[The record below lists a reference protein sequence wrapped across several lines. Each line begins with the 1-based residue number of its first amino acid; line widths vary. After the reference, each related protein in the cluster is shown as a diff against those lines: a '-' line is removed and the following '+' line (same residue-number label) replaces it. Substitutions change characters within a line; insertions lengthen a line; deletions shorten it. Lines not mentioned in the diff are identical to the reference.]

1 MTRVE
6 QAKSFDVS
14 KREVWEAYKRVRAK
28 RGAAGV
34 DGVTMEQ
41 FDADLKR
48 NLYRIWN
55 RLASGSYFPPPVK
68 RVDIPK
74 GDGKTRPLGIPTV
87 ADRIAQMV
95 VQRRLVPLLE
105 PIFHADS
112 YGYRPGRSAH
122 DALRQARQ
130 RCWRHDWVLD
140 LDIKGFFDNI
150 DWTLLMKAV
159 RKHVSDAWIVLY
171 VQRWLRA
178 EVVMPNGTVVQ
189 PDKGTPQGGVV
200 SPVLA
205 NLFLHYVFDRWMARS
220 HPQVLFERY
229 ADDVI
234 CHCDSQAQ
242 AEGLRAELEQR
253 LAKCG
258 LQLNPQKTRVV
269 YCADANRHGD
279 HPQRQFD
286 FLGYTFKPRAA
297 RNRQGKV
304 FTNFTPAVAV
314 KAATAMRGEIRD
326 WCLARQTRHSLR
338 ELLGKVRPIVQGWT
352 RYYGLFQPS
361 YLCGVLQS
369 LDAHLVQWARSKYKS
384 LKTKPGAAWA
394 WLKGIQADFPTLWP
408 HWRASIMTTGR

>member
-1 MTRVE
+1 MA

-14 KREVWEAYKRVRAK
+14 KSEVWEAYKRVKAK

-41 FDADLKR
+41 FDADLR
-48 NLYRIWN
+48 GNLYRIWN

-74 GDGKTRPLGIPTV
+74 GDGKTRPLGIPKV

-105 PIFHADS
+105 PIFHANS

-130 RCWRHDWVLD
+130 RCWGQDWVLD

-205 NLFLHYVFDRWMARS
+205 NLFLHHAFDRWMARS

-242 AEGLRAELEQR
+242 AEGLRA
-253 LAKCG
+253 
-258 LQLNPQKTRVV
+258 TWS
-269 YCADANRHGD
+269 
-279 HPQRQFD
+279 
-286 FLGYTFKPRAA
+286 
-297 RNRQGKV
+297 
-304 FTNFTPAVAV
+304 
-314 KAATAMRGEIRD
+314 RG
-326 WCLARQTRHSLR
+326 W
-338 ELLGKVRPIVQGWT
+338 
-352 RYYGLFQPS
+352 PS
-361 YLCGVLQS
+361 AG
-369 LDAHLVQWARSKYKS
+369 
-384 LKTKPGAAWA
+384 
-394 WLKGIQADFPTLWP
+394 
-408 HWRASIMTTGR
+408 

>member
-189 PDKGTPQGGVV
+189 PDC
-200 SPVLA
+200 
-205 NLFLHYVFDRWMARS
+205 VFHAIPDTV
-220 HPQVLFERY
+220 PL
-229 ADDVI
+229 
-234 CHCDSQAQ
+234 
-242 AEGLRAELEQR
+242 
-253 LAKCG
+253 
-258 LQLNPQKTRVV
+258 
-269 YCADANRHGD
+269 
-279 HPQRQFD
+279 
-286 FLGYTFKPRAA
+286 
-297 RNRQGKV
+297 
-304 FTNFTPAVAV
+304 
-314 KAATAMRGEIRD
+314 
-326 WCLARQTRHSLR
+326 
-338 ELLGKVRPIVQGWT
+338 
-352 RYYGLFQPS
+352 
-361 YLCGVLQS
+361 
-369 LDAHLVQWARSKYKS
+369 
-384 LKTKPGAAWA
+384 
-394 WLKGIQADFPTLWP
+394 
-408 HWRASIMTTGR
+408 